1 MVWWFVNSVVLLTFY
16 FELQTIYGFLV
27 VGFIVAVCVM
37 MLVLVLLVGV
47 WFLSGFVC
55 LDLFVVIA
63 FAGLVYCC
71 GGFRFLVCLL
81 RLIVLEGYCLWLIGW
96 YVWLLEGLLLSIC
109 FVLARWCFGWG
120 GLFGLGFLV
129 VEFCL
134 WVFMWLLVALGLTF
148 DLFVSRGGLFWWV
161 ACRFVCSF
169 VCVACR
175 WVIVNVARGW

>member
-1 MVWWFVNSVVLLTFY
+1 MVDW
-16 FELQTIYGFLV
+16 
-27 VGFIVAVCVM
+27 
-37 MLVLVLLVGV
+37 
-47 WFLSGFVC
+47 
-55 LDLFVVIA
+55 
-63 FAGLVYCC
+63 
-71 GGFRFLVCLL
+71 LVCL
-81 RLIVLEGYCLWLIGW
+81 VAG
-96 YVWLLEGLLLSIC
+96 GLLLSIC

-148 DLFVSRGGLFWWV
+148 DLLVSRGGLFWWV

-169 VCVACR
+169 VCVVCR